1 MYIFGYV
8 LMSIEKDVEKYTR
21 LLALVIV
28 QGCGEKE
35 KKTNKKEEIIM
46 E

>member
-8 LMSIEKDVEKYTR
+8 LMNIEKYTR
-21 LLALVIV
+21 LLALIIV
-28 QGCGEKE
+28 QGSGEKE
-35 KKTNKKEEIIM
+35 NKTNKKEEIIM